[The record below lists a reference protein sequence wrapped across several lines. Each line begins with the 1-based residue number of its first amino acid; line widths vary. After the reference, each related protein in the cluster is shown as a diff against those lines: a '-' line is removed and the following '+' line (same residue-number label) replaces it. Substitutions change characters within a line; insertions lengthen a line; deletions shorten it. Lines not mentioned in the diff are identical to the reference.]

1 MVKPWQVVL
10 ATIGIFLAGLVT
22 GGAITFRAIKTL
34 KERRDQ
40 VVNQQNAARRP
51 LSTEQMGPQ
60 LIRKIAMA
68 DELALAPAQR
78 FHINQIARTTAEKLN
93 RLRRETTLNSLLII
107 EEMQDEIS
115 AQLTPGQR
123 AKFEVLLTDQRERM
137 MQFKQDQ
144 QNNLRPPDPAP
155 AVPAPAKP

>member
-34 KERRDQ
+34 KERHDQ
-40 VVNQQNAARRP
+40 VVNQQNASKHS

-60 LIRKIAMA
+60 LIRRIAMA
-68 DELALAPAQR
+68 DELGLAPAQR
-78 FHINQIARTTAEKLN
+78 FRINQISRTTAEKLN

-115 AQLTPGQR
+115 AQLTPAQR

-137 MQFKQDQ
+137 LQYKQDQ
-144 QNNLRPPDPAP
+144 QNNLHPADPA
-155 AVPAPAKP
+155 ATAPAPAKP

>member
-40 VVNQQNAARRP
+40 VVNQQNAAKHP

-60 LIRKIAMA
+60 LIRRIAMT
-68 DELALAPAQR
+68 DDLALAPAQR
-78 FHINQIARTTAEKLN
+78 FRINQISRTAAEKLN

-115 AQLTPGQR
+115 ALLTPAQR

-137 MQFKQDQ
+137 LQYKQDQ
-144 QNNLRPPDPAP
+144 QNNLHSAESAP
-155 AVPAPAKP
+155 AAAAPAKP